1 MEDKPS
7 ELCDVELTKHQVETK
22 DTLNVFGE
30 ERVSGDGEEE
40 PAEANDFTKQLTAE
54 KGDSLSL
61 SSESSSE
68 NDSLRSKVP
77 HVNCPEHIVSRNETV
92 WTLQLYLCFG
102 LKWNFID
109 FGLLYFMNAFVT
121 LPDCPLE

>member
-7 ELCDVELTKHQVETK
+7 EPCDAELTKLQLETK

-40 PAEANDFTKQLTAE
+40 PVEGNDSTTQLTAE

-77 HVNCPEHIVSRNETV
+77 RVNCPEHTVSRNETV
-92 WTLQLYLCFG
+92 
-102 LKWNFID
+102 
-109 FGLLYFMNAFVT
+109 
-121 LPDCPLE
+121 

>member
-1 MEDKPS
+1 MEEKPS
-7 ELCDVELTKHQVETK
+7 ETCDTELTKHQLETK

-30 ERVSGDGEEE
+30 ERDSGRGEEE
-40 PAEANDFTKQLTAE
+40 QAEGNDLTTQLTAE

-77 HVNCPEHIVSRNETV
+77 RVNCPEHIVSRNET
-92 WTLQLYLCFG
+92 L
-102 LKWNFID
+102 
-109 FGLLYFMNAFVT
+109 
-121 LPDCPLE
+121 

>member
-7 ELCDVELTKHQVETK
+7 EPCDIEINKHQLETK

-30 ERVSGDGEEE
+30 ERVNGDGEEE
-40 PAEANDFTKQLTAE
+40 LAEGNDITTQSTQLTAE

-77 HVNCPEHIVSRNETV
+77 HVNCPEHIVSRNE
-92 WTLQLYLCFG
+92 
-102 LKWNFID
+102 II
-109 FGLLYFMNAFVT
+109 
-121 LPDCPLE
+121 

>member
-1 MEDKPS
+1 MEDKAS
-7 ELCDVELTKHQVETK
+7 ESCDIELTKHQLETK

-30 ERVSGDGEEE
+30 EQVSGDGEGESVE
-40 PAEANDFTKQLTAE
+40 GNDLTTQLTAE

-77 HVNCPEHIVSRNETV
+77 HVNCPEHIVSRNKPCSCIY
-92 WTLQLYLCFG
+92 TL
-102 LKWNFID
+102 
-109 FGLLYFMNAFVT
+109 V
-121 LPDCPLE
+121 

>member
-7 ELCDVELTKHQVETK
+7 EPCDAELTKHRVETK

-40 PAEANDFTKQLTAE
+40 PAEGNDFTTQLTAE

-92 WTLQLYLCFG
+92 
-102 LKWNFID
+102 
-109 FGLLYFMNAFVT
+109 
-121 LPDCPLE
+121 

>member
-7 ELCDVELTKHQVETK
+7 EPCDADLTKHQLETR
-22 DTLNVFGE
+22 DALNVLAE
-30 ERVSGDGEEE
+30 EQVSGDGEEE
-40 PAEANDFTKQLTAE
+40 QVEGSELTTQLTAE

-77 HVNCPEHIVSRNETV
+77 RVNCPEHIVSKNEAV
-92 WTLQLYLCFG
+92 
-102 LKWNFID
+102 
-109 FGLLYFMNAFVT
+109 
-121 LPDCPLE
+121 

>member
-1 MEDKPS
+1 MEEKPS
-7 ELCDVELTKHQVETK
+7 ETCDTELTKHQLDTK

-30 ERVSGDGEEE
+30 EQVSGRGEEE
-40 PAEANDFTKQLTAE
+40 QAEGNDVTTQLTAE

-77 HVNCPEHIVSRNETV
+77 RVNCPEHIVSRNET
-92 WTLQLYLCFG
+92 L
-102 LKWNFID
+102 
-109 FGLLYFMNAFVT
+109 
-121 LPDCPLE
+121 